1 MTILGVLHAKICKR
15 NFMKLKTRLLLTFLA
30 IGLFPSLIIGFIAN
44 KIASDTIETQAFSQ
58 LIAVREIK
66 KQQIDHYF
74 LQRKAD
80 INMLAANIQKTL
92 NVENSE
98 SLVLSAHLNQAYFQ
112 KFIDTY
118 DYYDLFLI
126 DEAGQIFYTVT
137 KELDYQ
143 TNLINGVY
151 SDSGLGRLF
160 QQVNQT
166 NALKISDFS
175 RYAPSNN
182 EPAGFIALPIAL
194 EGDKSLV
201 LALQLSIKKIN
212 EVMKQR
218 AGMGDSGES
227 YLIGRDL
234 LMRSDSYLDPKNHSV
249 SASFAGNITN
259 NGVNTEA
266 AKLAIKGEIGSKII
280 TDYNGNPV
288 LSAYT
293 PIDID
298 GLRWGLLSEIDVAE
312 AFNPISTLNW
322 NIFILIFVCSAIVT
336 YLAFYSSRAILK
348 PLGGEPNEM
357 RLISETI
364 ADGNLTVA
372 FTQKHE
378 TESVY
383 GAMNKMTKNLQSVVG
398 EIITNSSSLASVS
411 EQTSALSLQ
420 SSTSLQHQQSSIAQV
435 ATAVEEMSVTINEV
449 AQNAALASNS
459 TYNAKK
465 LSTQANQELEQ
476 TIVELNTLDN
486 EIEHANS
493 VITSLEKGSNE
504 IGTVLEVIRSIA
516 EQTNLLAL
524 NAAIEAARAGE
535 QGRGFAVVA
544 DEVRTLASKTQES
557 TTNIETMITQLQE
570 ASKSAVNAMDT
581 SRNVCAHTIE
591 NAEQT
596 ANAINRMNDE
606 INNISQM
613 TELIATSVEE
623 QSSVSHQISQNINEI
638 NDVAFENSTSAVE
651 VSTASQN
658 INCIAE
664 ALSDLT
670 LKFKTA

>member
-1 MTILGVLHAKICKR
+1 
-15 NFMKLKTRLLLTFLA
+15 MKLHTRLLLTFLS
-30 IGLFPSLIIGFIAN
+30 IGLFPALIIGFIAN
-44 KIASDTIETQAFSQ
+44 KIASNTIENQAFSQ

-66 KQQIDHYF
+66 KQQIEHYF
-74 LQRKAD
+74 LQCKAD
-80 INMLAANIQKTL
+80 IEMLAANVQQTL
-92 NVENSE
+92 NFASDET
-98 SLVLSAHLNQAYFQ
+98 LVLSAHSSQAYFQ

-126 DEAGQIFYTVT
+126 DESGQIFYTVT

-143 TNLINGVY
+143 TNLINGAY
-151 SDSGLGRLF
+151 SDSGLGELF
-160 QQVNQT
+160 RQVYQT
-166 NALKISDFS
+166 NSLQISDFS

-182 EPAGFIALPIAL
+182 EPAGFIALPFTL
-194 EGDKSLV
+194 EGNKKLV

-227 YLIGRDL
+227 YLIGSDL
-234 LMRSDSYLDPKNHSV
+234 LMRSDSYLDPKSHSV

-288 LSAYT
+288 LSAFT

-298 GLRWGLLSEIDVAE
+298 GLRWALLSEIDVAE

-322 NIFILIFVCSAIVT
+322 NIFILILVSSAIVT
-336 YLAFYSSRAILK
+336 CLAFYSSRSILK
-348 PLGGEPNEM
+348 PLGGEPHEM

-364 ADGNLTVA
+364 AEGNLTVA

-383 GAMNKMTKNLQSVVG
+383 GAMNKMTQNLQSVVG
-398 EIITNSSSLASVS
+398 EIITNSNSLASVS
-411 EQTSALSLQ
+411 EQTSALSLL
-420 SSTSLQHQQSSIAQV
+420 SSTSLQNQQSSIAQV

-459 TYNAKK
+459 TQSLKN
-465 LSTQANQELEQ
+465 LSTQANQQLNQ
-476 TIVELNTLDN
+476 TIEELNTLDA
-486 EIEHANS
+486 EIEQANS

-557 TTNIETMITQLQE
+557 TTNIENMITQLQA

-581 SRNVCAHTIE
+581 SRNVCMHTIE
-591 NAEQT
+591 NAEKT
-596 ANAINRMNDE
+596 ANAIKLMNDE

-623 QSSVSHQISQNINEI
+623 QSSVSNLISQNINEI
-638 NDVAFENSTSAVE
+638 NDVAFENSSSAVE

-658 INCIAE
+658 INYIAE

>member
-1 MTILGVLHAKICKR
+1 
-15 NFMKLKTRLLLTFLA
+15 MKLHTRLLLTFLS
-30 IGLFPSLIIGFIAN
+30 IGLFPALIIGFIAN
-44 KIASDTIETQAFSQ
+44 KIASSTIEDQAFSQ

-80 INMLAANIQKTL
+80 IEMLAAKVQQTL
-92 NVENSE
+92 NYSSDE
-98 SLVLSAHLNQAYFQ
+98 SLSLSAHSSQLYFQ

-126 DEAGQIFYTVT
+126 DETGQIFYTVT
-137 KELDYQ
+137 KESDYQ
-143 TNLINGVY
+143 TNLINGAY
-151 SDSGLGRLF
+151 SDSGLGKLF
-160 QQVNQT
+160 RQVNQS
-166 NALKISDFS
+166 NSLKISDFS

-182 EPAGFIALPIAL
+182 EPAGFIALPFTL
-194 EGDKSLV
+194 QGNKKLV
-201 LALQLSIKKIN
+201 LALQLSIRKIN

-227 YLIGRDL
+227 YLIGSDL

-249 SASFAGNITN
+249 SASFAGNVSS

-298 GLRWGLLSEIDVAE
+298 GIRWGLLSEIDVAE
-312 AFNPISTLNW
+312 AFSPINTLNW
-322 NIFILIFVCSAIVT
+322 NIFILIIVCSGIVT
-336 YLAFYSSRAILK
+336 FLAFYSSRSILK
-348 PLGGEPNEM
+348 PLGGEPKEM

-364 ADGNLTVA
+364 ADGNLTVP

-383 GAMNKMTKNLQSVVG
+383 GAMSKMTQNLQTVVG
-398 EIITNSSSLASVS
+398 EIITSSTSLASVS
-411 EQTSALSLQ
+411 QQTSALSLQ
-420 SSTSLQHQQSSIAQV
+420 SSTSLQNQQSSIAQV

-449 AQNAALASNS
+449 AQNAIHVSDSSSIAKELA
-459 TYNAKK
+459 TTATEK
-465 LSTQANQELEQ
+465 LNQ
-476 TIVELNTLDN
+476 TIDELNILDS
-486 EIEHANS
+486 EIDHANS
-493 VITSLEKGSNE
+493 VIMSLENGSNE
-504 IGTVLEVIRSIA
+504 IGSVLEVIRGIA

-557 TTNIETMITQLQE
+557 TTNIESMITQLQS
-570 ASKSAVNAMDT
+570 ASNSAVKAMSA
-581 SRNVCAHTIE
+581 SRKVCAHTLE

-596 ANAINRMNDE
+596 AKAINSMNNE
-606 INNISQM
+606 IDNISQM

-623 QSSVSHQISQNINEI
+623 QSSVSNEISQNINEI
-638 NDVAFENSTSAVE
+638 NDVAFENSSSAVE

-658 INCIAE
+658 ISFIAE
-664 ALSDLT
+664 SLNDLT